1 MACITANTAD
11 DARCVI
17 LLLGTVVL
25 AVSNLAAV
33 LARLVL
39 VVTQRSVESGKFSE
53 LVSLKFILDFW
64 GGGRLRLLV
73 SRSLAL
79 SCLITMGN

>member
-11 DARCVI
+11 DACCVV
-17 LLLGTVVL
+17 LLLGAVVL
-25 AVSNLAAV
+25 AVSNLAAI

-39 VVTQRSVESGKFSE
+39 VVTQRSVESRKFSE

-64 GGGRLRLLV
+64 SGSRLRLLA
-73 SRSLAL
+73 S
-79 SCLITMGN
+79 